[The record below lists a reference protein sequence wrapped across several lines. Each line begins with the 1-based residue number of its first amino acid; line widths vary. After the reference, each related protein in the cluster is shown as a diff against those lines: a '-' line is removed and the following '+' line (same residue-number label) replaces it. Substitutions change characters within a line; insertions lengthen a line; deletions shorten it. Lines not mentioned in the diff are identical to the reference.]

1 LQKNKKAMP
10 TLNVIYN
17 EIKSIPVNRRDELF
31 QLIHSLTPA
40 IKQQDKEPNARQ
52 KEILSYAGAF
62 SGMTAEDYAGFTN
75 ELHEMRKTLFNRTVD
90 L

>member
-1 LQKNKKAMP
+1 MP
-10 TLNVIYN
+10 ALNVIYN
-17 EIKSIPVNRRDELF
+17 EIKAIPVNRWDELY

-40 IKQQDKEPNARQ
+40 IKQQDKKPNTRQ

-62 SGMTAEDYAGFTN
+62 SSMTTEDYADFTD
-75 ELHEMRKTLFNRTVD
+75 ELHKIRKTLFNRTVD